1 MSTNEHQIGDI
12 FTNVLLAIHFMSK
25 LEIINIYSLIL
36 RWILESNIV
45 RYCRYYVTNYFVCFS
60 IILDSIFIMVYNFFF
75 CTNIYTWI

>member
-45 RYCRYYVTNYFVCFS
+45 RYYRYYVTNYFVCFS